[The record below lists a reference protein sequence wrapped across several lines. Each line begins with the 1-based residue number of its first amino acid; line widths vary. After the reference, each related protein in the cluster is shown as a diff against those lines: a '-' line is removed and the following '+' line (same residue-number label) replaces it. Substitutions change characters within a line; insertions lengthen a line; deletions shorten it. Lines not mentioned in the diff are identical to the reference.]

1 MMSPER
7 WRQVDRLLQKALER
21 APEDRSAFINTVCGN
36 DDSLRR
42 EVEKLIAADG
52 EAASLIEAPAYAVA
66 APLMVGGDTQSLLGR
81 NIGHYQVISL
91 LGKGGMGEVY
101 RARDAKL
108 DRAVAL
114 KILTKEMSADGE
126 RMRRFSLEAKAASAL
141 NHPNVAHIY
150 EIGEYDGV
158 NFIAMEY
165 VEGQTLA
172 ARINGNPLKVSE
184 VVEIGSQI
192 ADALGEAHGKGITHR
207 DIKPA
212 NVMLNERGQVKVLDF
227 GLAKIARGE
236 SPALASDISTL
247 ARTVSGVV
255 MGTVPYMSPEQAR
268 GLEVD
273 ARSDIWS
280 LGVLLYEMVAG
291 CRPFAGSTPSDTMAA
306 ILDKEPLSLSQ
317 HSSDLPVELERIVA
331 KALEKDREAR
341 YQSTKELLA
350 DLRRLKQDLD
360 AGQRTVASA
369 SPSAAWL
376 HKRTW
381 WPAALAVTGIILS
394 AGLWLW
400 SRSEPPA
407 PKILRSTQ
415 ITRDGRAKT
424 GLVTDGP
431 RLYFSEA
438 GQDENTFILTQ
449 ASSAGGET
457 SVIPTPFL
465 TTRILDISPSRSEI
479 LALSRTAANVD
490 RLQFWVLPVLG
501 SSPRR
506 LGEAQAYWSDEEGG
520 AITYANWDPD
530 GRQIVYAKGSELHLM
545 RSDGT
550 ASRKLLTVPSPPQ
563 NLCWSPDGKRL
574 RFNMVDPQNRLNSL
588 WEVAADGAGLRPLL
602 PGWNR
607 PATNGKW
614 SSDGRYFIFL
624 SEGNLWAWREKAG
637 IFPAVSPKPAQLTFG
652 PMEFC
657 CYVPSLDGRKL
668 FVIGEQKRGELL
680 RYDAKKRH
688 FVSYLSGMSAVGLN
702 FSKDGQWIAY
712 VTYPEGNLMRSRVDG
727 SEPLQ
732 LSVPPMRAHMPRWS
746 PDGKELVFQAIVPG
760 GQSQIYRVSAEG
772 GTPQLLTPESC
783 YQFDASWAPDGNSIV
798 FDVRKCNNAVAI
810 RQFDLRTRQV
820 SLLPGGEGKIS
831 ARWSPNGRY
840 IAAYYAEKMWLYDV
854 TSQKWEELGD
864 LSPSY
869 PQWSSDGKYIYFSS
883 TSQSNAALFRVRI
896 ADRKVEQVVSLK
908 DVWRTG
914 SAGMGWWMGLAPD
927 DSPLVLRGLGS
938 VDIYALEW
946 EVP

>member
-1 MMSPER
+1 MPQAFTQYLKLPCIQS
-7 WRQVDRLLQKALER
+7 VR
-21 APEDRSAFINTVCGN
+21 AR
-36 DDSLRR
+36 
-42 EVEKLIAADG
+42 
-52 EAASLIEAPAYAVA
+52 AVA
-66 APLMVGGDTQSLLGR
+66 HPSGVEVIPLLSRSRGSKHDDENCG
-81 NIGHYQVISL
+81 
-91 LGKGGMGEVY
+91 
-101 RARDAKL
+101 ARDTKL

-114 KILTKEMSADGE
+114 KILPKEMSADGE
-126 RMRRFSLEAKAASAL
+126 RMRRFSREAKAASAL

-172 ARINGNPLKVSE
+172 ARINGQPLPVDE
-184 VVEIGSQI
+184 IVEIGSQI

-227 GLAKIARGE
+227 GLAKIAR
-236 SPALASDISTL
+236 PALLALASDISTL
-247 ARTVSGVV
+247 ARTASGVV
-255 MGTVPYMSPEQAR
+255 MGTAPYMSPEQAR

-341 YQSTKELLA
+341 YQSAKELLG

-381 WPAALAVTGIILS
+381 WLAALAVTGIILA

-400 SRSEPPA
+400 SGSEPPA

-415 ITRDGRAKT
+415 ITRDGRRKT

-431 RLYFSEA
+431 RLYFSEMV
-438 GQDENTFILTQ
+438 DLLTFIPVQ
-449 ASSAGGET
+449 VSSAGGET
-457 SVIPTPFL
+457 SVIPTPFS

-479 LALSRTAANVD
+479 LALSRTAANISD
-490 RLQFWVLPVLG
+490 LQFWVLPVLG

-506 LGEAQAYWSDEEGG
+506 LRDAPITWSDEEGG
-520 AITYANWDPD
+520 VITYANWAPD
-530 GRQIVYAKGSELHLM
+530 GSQIVYAKGSELHLM

-550 ASRKLLTVPSPPQ
+550 ASRKLRTVTSPPQ

-574 RFNMVDPQNRLNSL
+574 RFNMVDPQTRLNSL
-588 WEVAADGAGLRPLL
+588 WEVTADGAGLRPLL

-607 PATNGKW
+607 PAYNGKW
-614 SSDGRYFIFL
+614 SQDGRYFIFV

-637 IFPAVSPKPAQLTFG
+637 IFQAATPKPTQLTFG
-652 PMEFC
+652 PMDIY
-657 CYVPSLDGRKL
+657 CYAPSLDGRKL
-668 FVIGEQKRGELL
+668 FVVGEQKRGELL
-680 RYDAKKRH
+680 RYDAKTQH
-688 FVSYLSGMSAVGLN
+688 FVSYLSGKSAEGLN

-712 VTYPEGNLMRSRVDG
+712 VTYPEGDLWRSRVDG

-732 LSVPPMRAHMPRWS
+732 LSFPPMRAGMPRWS
-746 PDGKELVFQAIVPG
+746 LDGKKLVFQAIVPG
-760 GQSQIYRVSAEG
+760 GQWQIYMTSAEG
-772 GTPQLLTPESC
+772 GIPHALTPESC
-783 YQFDASWAPDGNSIV
+783 HQFDPSWAPDGNSIV
-798 FDVRKCNNAVAI
+798 FDVRKCNNSAAI
-810 RQFDLRTRQV
+810 RLFDLRTRQV
-820 SLLPGGEGKIS
+820 SLLPGAEMKIS
-831 ARWSPNGRY
+831 ARWSPDGRY
-840 IAAYYAEKMWLYDV
+840 ISAHYMGKMWLYDV
-854 TSQKWEELGD
+854 TSQKWEELGE
-864 LSPSY
+864 LNPAY
-869 PQWSSDGKYIYFSS
+869 PQWSSDGKYIYFS
-883 TSQSNAALFRVRI
+883 TTGQSDAALFRVRI
-896 ADRKVEQVVSLK
+896 ADRKVEQVASLK
-908 DVWRTG
+908 DIRRTE
-914 SAGMGWWMGLAPD
+914 WWTGLTPD
-927 DSPLVLRGLGS
+927 DSPLILRDLGS